1 MARHR
6 TLKCKLAILCFF
18 VSFLFSLI
26 FIEIISYNQKK
37 ALLLEQTRNVSQE
50 LTAICD
56 KLNQD
61 ISSSKKILYYLSSD
75 SDVKQLLSSSQPIG
89 FSSIRLNKTLK
100 NMLQIS
106 SIASYVNKLML
117 TSTKQSI
124 VTVGQMN
131 GAPEDFYRLCHF
143 NKLNAPSDSAAFGYF
158 GITEDPLCSYLHS
171 VSSIPIIRVLHDTQQ
186 NPSGFLYL
194 SLNLSIIFDKLRE
207 FSAIDYE
214 HLYIKIQNFYYQT
227 DGISF
232 FPCQLPEGIDS
243 SCFSHAGTRQC
254 TITPGHAA
262 YPAVISTLSTED
274 WSLIQL
280 VVPQNTSFRLLSPSY
295 LLIFLTAVLLFLIL
309 RFLLQRWISRP
320 VQNIN
325 CQLSSVAQNIS
336 VPSGLENSC
345 MEFYEISLQIERM
358 RQELQRSL
366 EKQLQTERTK
376 KDLEFKV
383 LQYQINPHF
392 ISNSLNT
399 IKCMGD
405 MQHSYGISTMAQAL
419 SNLFRSILRYDTTF
433 VSLRQE
439 LNTLHDYITIE
450 RYRYKDIFSYVE
462 KIKDPALYDTAVL
475 KFTFQPILENAIFHG
490 IVSKGTFG
498 KIILSVRQ
506 IQNDIQVQIYDNG
519 KGMTKEQIQTLLYT
533 AQPEKQAMNQV
544 GVRNIHQR
552 LQLEYGP
559 DYGISIKSVPE
570 KYTLVTIKY
579 PNRKKDV

>member
-1 MARHR
+1 
-6 TLKCKLAILCFF
+6 
-18 VSFLFSLI
+18 
-26 FIEIISYNQKK
+26 
-37 ALLLEQTRNVSQE
+37 
-50 LTAICD
+50 
-56 KLNQD
+56 
-61 ISSSKKILYYLSSD
+61 
-75 SDVKQLLSSSQPIG
+75 
-89 FSSIRLNKTLK
+89 
-100 NMLQIS
+100 
-106 SIASYVNKLML
+106 
-117 TSTKQSI
+117 
-124 VTVGQMN
+124 
-131 GAPEDFYRLCHF
+131 
-143 NKLNAPSDSAAFGYF
+143 
-158 GITEDPLCSYLHS
+158 
-171 VSSIPIIRVLHDTQQ
+171 
-186 NPSGFLYL
+186 
-194 SLNLSIIFDKLRE
+194 
-207 FSAIDYE
+207 
-214 HLYIKIQNFYYQT
+214 
-227 DGISF
+227 
-232 FPCQLPEGIDS
+232 
-243 SCFSHAGTRQC
+243 
-254 TITPGHAA
+254 
-262 YPAVISTLSTED
+262 
-274 WSLIQL
+274 
-280 VVPQNTSFRLLSPSY
+280 
-295 LLIFLTAVLLFLIL
+295 
-309 RFLLQRWISRP
+309 
-320 VQNIN
+320 
-325 CQLSSVAQNIS
+325 
-336 VPSGLENSC
+336 
-345 MEFYEISLQIERM
+345 M